1 MNAAEKHLVDQLQH
15 SLQLLTN
22 RVAELEVRLNAHVD
36 VVNELEG
43 RYDEDILNKEKATC
57 QSN

>member
-1 MNAAEKHLVDQLQH
+1 MTPGEKHLVDQLQNN
-15 SLQLLTN
+15 LQRLTD

-43 RYDEDILNKEKATC
+43 RYDDDILNKE
-57 QSN
+57 SNTNGN